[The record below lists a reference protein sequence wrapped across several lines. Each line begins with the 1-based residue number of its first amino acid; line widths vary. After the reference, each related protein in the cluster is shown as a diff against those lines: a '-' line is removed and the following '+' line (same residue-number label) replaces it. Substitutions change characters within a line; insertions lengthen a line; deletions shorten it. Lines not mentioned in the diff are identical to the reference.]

1 MCVHNFVR
9 TDQWIM
15 SGHVDDDGGQKK
27 KKTKH
32 EKENSVNGAFFLSGP
47 PAVQSQLI
55 AACSPLKF
63 HTEEKKK

>member
-32 EKENSVNGAFFLSGP
+32 EKENSVNGAFF
-47 PAVQSQLI
+47 
-55 AACSPLKF
+55 
-63 HTEEKKK
+63 